1 MPGTGAGWDSI
12 LYRVYIFG
20 GLPVIVAVAVGVGF
34 LDPSGEGPFWIPLIF
49 GPIFLWMAGI
59 LGYWWVKF
67 LFGGYT
73 EPGRWVEEEGD
84 DTPAV
89 KALSSWS
96 KLSEAMTIHGG
107 DMEELKKLEKAARRP
122 VLEWFGWTNV
132 LVFYCL
138 GGGLLIALEII
149 TSETQPY
156 FVMGLLGLIVFIMV
170 RTYFLLGASIGAGEY
185 AYLRPLGLTV
195 VEHPML
201 DLKRFPLMVV
211 KGPWGV
217 VSGGPNVLAGFRH
230 GRPVQVVVEGKRNYT
245 MVEADVPPF
254 TVESREG
261 KLVPGED
268 APQAVKESLRQLRKA
283 KRWLDM
289 ELRAG
294 PEGVVVERTPGRRQN
309 MWLYDLWLAERLL
322 EAARSRGGP

>member
-1 MPGTGAGWDSI
+1 MPGTRAGWDSI
-12 LYRVYIFG
+12 LYRVYIIG
-20 GLPVIVAVAVGVGF
+20 GILVIVAIALVVGF
-34 LDPSGEGPFWIPLIF
+34 LDPAGKGPFWIPLML
-49 GPIFLWMAGI
+49 GPVTLWMVGI
-59 LGYWWVKF
+59 LGYWWVKL

-73 EPGRWVEEEGD
+73 EPERWVEEEGD

-96 KLSEAMTIHGG
+96 KLSEAMTVHGG
-107 DMEELKKLEKAARRP
+107 DMDELEKLEKAARRP
-122 VLEWFGWTNV
+122 VLEWYGWTNV
-132 LVFYCL
+132 FVLYCL
-138 GGGLLIALEII
+138 GGGWLMALDII
-149 TSETQPY
+149 TPETQRY
-156 FVMGLLGLIVFIMV
+156 FVMGLIGLIVFIMV

-201 DLKRFPLMVV
+201 DLKRFPRTLVQ
-211 KGPWGV
+211 GPWGLV
-217 VSGGPNVLAGFRH
+217 TGGANVLAGFRH

-245 MVEADVPPF
+245 IVEADVPPF

-268 APQAVKESLRQLRKA
+268 APQAVKESLRELRKA
-283 KRWLDM
+283 KRWVDM

-294 PEGVVVERTPGRRQN
+294 PEGIVVERTPGRRQN